1 MTFCDVLQ
9 FMFESE
15 SFFDIVTKKRYDE
28 VASFSVTPWAVTA
41 PGDEDD
47 VSAADAVDTAAK
59 EKRTMFYQ
67 FVQTIAFTRTTI
79 AVEQLMTKP
88 FVSPGHCYIVDCQAQ
103 GESLSLP
110 I

>member
-1 MTFCDVLQ
+1 
-9 FMFESE
+9 MFESE

-41 PGDEDD
+41 PGDEEDGGGG
-47 VSAADAVDTAAK
+47 AASDAVDTAAK

-79 AVEQLMTKP
+79 AVELLMTKT

-103 GESLSLP
+103 GE
-110 I
+110 